1 MVNFKHH
8 LTIPALCLGN
18 TYSGSQI
25 GQAYCEVLVTSFLS
39 NFYSTSGVEWFYMLI
54 VILLTFVTHEFVSGK
69 KDLCCKVIP
78 SKSVNFQHSRLKS
91 MWFIVEIKGIVLSN
105 TELGHCCLI

>member
-1 MVNFKHH
+1 M
-8 LTIPALCLGN
+8 
-18 TYSGSQI
+18 

-39 NFYSTSGVEWFYMLI
+39 NFDSTSAVEWFYMLI
-54 VILLTFVTHEFVSGK
+54 VILSTLVTHEFVSSK
-69 KDLCCKVIP
+69 KDCCKVIP
-78 SKSVNFQHSRLKS
+78 SKSVNFQHSRIKS